1 MHDVS
6 VTETDLR
13 ALLGLLGL
21 LVPVIAPAIAHADDT
36 FEAKATGA
44 RSVIHVDDIV
54 WSLTATCDKGD
65 DVQNRQCRSL
75 RDQRA
80 KDLAGQT
87 LLVQADGFALD
98 LGAWDS
104 ARKSVGVTLTSCIRC
119 EGLGVDGKTW
129 FITGGAP
136 KVENGKV
143 RGAPLYDTARQFAT
157 PETAAAWLKAV
168 KNHKV
173 ELVVKI
179 PAKPR
184 WNAGGKDGIQLDVL
198 AYRVIT
204 PCNGTVVIANP
215 SSQNAAPDK
224 AACAAGG
231 AAVLA
236 LTPEMIEEGM
246 QAPMSLIRSC
256 AKSYRGTGKGKLDL
270 TIADDGTIAAI
281 EQTGDF
287 VGSKTGECIDR
298 SMKGVTFPR
307 SAKPKT
313 KIAYPFVL
321 P

>member
-1 MHDVS
+1 M
-6 VTETDLR
+6 R
-13 ALLGLLGL
+13 ALLGLIGL
-21 LVPVIAPAIAHADDT
+21 LSAGLAPGIAAADDT

-44 RSVIHVDDIV
+44 RAVVHVDDIV
-54 WSLTATCDKGD
+54 WALTASCDKGD
-65 DVQNRQCRSL
+65 DVQNRQCRKL

-80 KDLAGQT
+80 KEIAGQT
-87 LLVQADGFALD
+87 MLVQADGFALD

-104 ARKSVGVTLTSCIRC
+104 ARKSVPVTLTSCIRC
-119 EGLGVDGKTW
+119 EGVGIEDKTW

-136 KVENGKV
+136 KVDGGKV

-157 PETAAAWLKAV
+157 AETAAAWQKAV
-168 KNHKV
+168 RHHTV
-173 ELVVKI
+173 ELVVKV

-184 WNAGGKDGIQLDVL
+184 WSIGGKDGIQLDVL

-204 PCNGTVVIANP
+204 PCNGTVVLANP
-215 SSQNAAPDK
+215 TSQNAAPDK

-236 LTPEMIEEGM
+236 LTADMIEEGM

-256 AKSYRGTGKGKLDL
+256 AKTYRANGKGKLEL

-287 VGSKTGECIDR
+287 VGSKTGECVDR

-313 KIAYPFVL
+313 KIGYPFVL

>member
-1 MHDVS
+1 M
-6 VTETDLR
+6 R
-13 ALLGLLGL
+13 ALLAL
-21 LVPVIAPAIAHADDT
+21 AIATAPLVASADDT

-44 RSVIHVDDIV
+44 RAMIHVEDVV
-54 WSLTATCDKGD
+54 WALTATCTQGD
-65 DVQNRQCRSL
+65 DAQNRQCRVL
-75 RDQRA
+75 RDRTA
-80 KDLAGQT
+80 AAHAGQT
-87 LLVQADGFALD
+87 LLVPADGFALD

-104 ARKSVGVTLTSCIRC
+104 ARKSVPVTLTSCIRC
-119 EGLGVDGKTW
+119 EGVSVEGKTW

-136 KVENGKV
+136 KVEGGKV

-173 ELVVKI
+173 ELVVKV

-184 WNAGGKDGIQLDVL
+184 WSAGGKEGIQLDVL
-198 AYRVIT
+198 AYRVTT
-204 PCNGTVVIANP
+204 PCNGTVVLANP
-215 SSQNAAPDK
+215 PSQNAAPDQ

-236 LTPEMIEEGM
+236 LTQEMIEEAM
-246 QAPMSLIRSC
+246 VAPMSIVKTC
-256 AKSYRGTGKGKLDL
+256 ARTYKAKGRGKLEL
-270 TIADDGTIAAI
+270 TITDEGAIAAI

-287 VGSKTGECIDR
+287 VGSKTGACIDTA
-298 SMKGVTFPR
+298 MKGVLFPR

-313 KIAYPFVL
+313 KIGYPFVL